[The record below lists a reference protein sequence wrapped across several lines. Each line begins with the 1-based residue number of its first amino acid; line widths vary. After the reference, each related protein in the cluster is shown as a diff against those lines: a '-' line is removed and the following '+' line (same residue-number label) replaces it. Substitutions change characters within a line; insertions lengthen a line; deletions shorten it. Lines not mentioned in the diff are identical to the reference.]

1 LRFSHFYNHIFAWH
15 FKRSCAANRAKALFK
30 PFKNAE
36 SLVVSMFQ
44 KLGIFE
50 FELFNDDDT
59 IGQVKVDGVIEA

>member
-1 LRFSHFYNHIFAWH
+1 
-15 FKRSCAANRAKALFK
+15 
-30 PFKNAE
+30 
-36 SLVVSMFQ
+36 MFQ